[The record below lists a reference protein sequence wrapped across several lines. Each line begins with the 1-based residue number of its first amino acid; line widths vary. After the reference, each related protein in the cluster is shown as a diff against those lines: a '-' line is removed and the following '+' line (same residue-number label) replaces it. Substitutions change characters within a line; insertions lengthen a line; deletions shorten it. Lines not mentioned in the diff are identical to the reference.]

1 MIKSENNDVYLQ
13 GKPIDV
19 IRDFVQ
25 IVAVFSKYIEDK
37 AIEVNS
43 IADPREVVIELF
55 CQAMAVG
62 GSGDSQTVIYVS
74 DLERALKLL
83 KEDEEEE
90 T

>member
-13 GKPIDV
+13 GKPVDV

-25 IVAVFSKYIEDK
+25 IVAVFTKYIEDK

-43 IADPREVVIELF
+43 IMEPREVVIELF
-55 CQAMAVG
+55 CYAMAVG
-62 GSGDSQTVIYVS
+62 GPGDIQTVIDVS

>member
-13 GKPIDV
+13 GKPADV

-25 IVAVFSKYIEDK
+25 IVVTFSKYIEDK

-55 CQAMAVG
+55 CHAMAG
-62 GSGDSQTVIYVS
+62 PGDIQTVIDVS
-74 DLERALKLL
+74 DLERTLKML

>member
-13 GKPIDV
+13 GKPVDV

-25 IVAVFSKYIEDK
+25 IVAVFTKYIEDK

-43 IADPREVVIELF
+43 IMEPREVVIELF

-62 GSGDSQTVIYVS
+62 GPGDIQTVIDVS
-74 DLERALKLL
+74 DLEKALKLL